1 VSRVA
6 PRSRTHAEGAA
17 DARCAGR
24 KDLTRRA
31 RDAAPA
37 SPRSD
42 YTVSDSTGYIY
53 NVNVCQADR
62 ISEPNCNA
70 EAGTICQYSSTNQFV
85 SVVAKWPGGSWSVVP
100 PSSSAPNGG
109 VIVNFNNGDIC
120 YTTKQARVSSIQF
133 NCDPSQTISS
143 FSASVTGCTY
153 GFVAST
159 KFACPSSLLACGP
172 PGFDLSPLARA
183 T

>member
-1 VSRVA
+1 
-6 PRSRTHAEGAA
+6 
-17 DARCAGR
+17 
-24 KDLTRRA
+24 
-31 RDAAPA
+31 
-37 SPRSD
+37 
-42 YTVSDSTGYIY
+42 
-53 NVNVCQADR
+53 VCQPDR
-62 ISEPNCNA
+62 TGEPNCNA

-143 FSASVTGCTY
+143 FSASMTGCTY

-159 KFACPSSLLACGP
+159 KFACPSSLPACGP